1 MKPFNYPERLRLLR
15 EAMDAEVARFVLGAK
30 GLSYAQIAARFSC
43 PVERIKTIAERAG
56 IRRGRGWRPKV

>member
-15 EAMDAEVARFVLGAK
+15 EGVDAEVARFVFGAK
-30 GLSYAQIAARFSC
+30 GLTYSQIAMLFSC